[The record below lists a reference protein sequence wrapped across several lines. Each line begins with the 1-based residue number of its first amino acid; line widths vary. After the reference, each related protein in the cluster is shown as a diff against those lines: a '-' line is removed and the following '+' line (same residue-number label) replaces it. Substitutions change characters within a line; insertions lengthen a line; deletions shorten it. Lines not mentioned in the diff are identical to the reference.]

1 MLCCIDYSVYSENF
15 QVNKPKSRIISIKSR
30 NKKQHTGD
38 TVFNSG
44 PTAFKQFELRV
55 EPTHWIS
62 TRFIWEKFDDN

>member
-38 TVFNSG
+38 E
-44 PTAFKQFELRV
+44 TAFKQFELRV
-55 EPTHWIS
+55 EPTNGIS